1 MATISDVLAANAFNL
16 PLRVIDVADT
26 SRTPGLT
33 EELFTNNVLDSLGY
47 GYPAFTSL
55 LKKSKNPTIPTLENL
70 FKVIGLSDDP
80 EKVDGKENRN
90 RKTALGKFIENFPK
104 DRGLYKEAMLEDER
118 FGEKGYNTLKDL
130 WIKAVNDKMTED
142 ISKGRRDAVNDGSV
156 SGFIAR
162 TMFPRT
168 TEHIANTGDYT
179 AKDLL
184 LDFGENVAMSVPGPS
199 WLASPARG
207 ISAIARK
214 GGRAI
219 SPTVVGAGTFL
230 KNLGGNAVVPTAM
243 EFVDDLA
250 YDEGEGM
257 DDRANFSIGDAAI
270 GTAVNQV
277 VNRGLMKLLS
287 PKINEVT
294 GSIQSRSPA
303 IMKMREFLGSLGEGS
318 AKLGDDF
325 ANAQRAIANA
335 PVKSEE
341 QIAKEELNKA
351 VAGSA
356 KTSDVISKETREKAV
371 DNVKKLDAIDKGKF
385 SMDEVKKLDLN
396 NADERAIANYAAW
409 HGPNAFASRTQKA
422 SNILKQAI
430 PSLIVNKVGREEMTR
445 GFFPANVKEVI
456 DEERTENR
464 EEPKRKQVRSD
475 VKEILDISPGLSEES
490 IEFLNDIK
498 NNPDI
503 VKTGHPTKRDRFNL
517 WLLTE
522 GHDLLRGTSA
532 HRPVWEIK

>member
-16 PLRVIDVADT
+16 PMRVIDVADT

-33 EELFTNNVLDSLGY
+33 EELFTNNVLDSLGN

-55 LKKSKNPTIPTLENL
+55 FKKSKNQTIPTLENL

-80 EKVDGKENRN
+80 EKVDGKDNRN
-90 RKTALGKFIENFPK
+90 RKTALEKFIENFPK

-142 ISKGRRDAVNDGSV
+142 MAKGRRGAVNDGSV

-168 TEHIANTGDYT
+168 TENIANNGDYN
-179 AKDLL
+179 AKDVL

-199 WLASPARG
+199 WLAAPARV
-207 ISAIARK
+207 ISALARR
-214 GGRAI
+214 GGRVLPSAV
-219 SPTVVGAGTFL
+219 TGAGRFL
-230 KNLGGNAVVPTAM
+230 RNLGGNAVVPTSM

-257 DDRANFSIGDAAI
+257 DQRANFSIGDAAI

-294 GSIQSRSPA
+294 GSIQTRSPA

-318 AKLGDDF
+318 SKFGDDF
-325 ANAQRAIANA
+325 ATAQRAIADA
-335 PVKSEE
+335 PIRSEE
-341 QIAKEELNKA
+341 QIARQELDKA
-351 VAGSA
+351 VAGIA
-356 KTSDVISKETREKAV
+356 KPSEVISKEAREKAV
-371 DNVKKLDAIDKGKF
+371 DNVKKLDAIDKGEF
-385 SMDEVKKLDLN
+385 SMEEVRKLDLN

-409 HGPNAFASRTQKA
+409 HGPNAFATKSQKF

-430 PSLIVNKVGREEMTR
+430 PSNVVNKIGREEMTR
-445 GFFPANVKEVI
+445 GFFPANVKEII

-464 EEPKRKQVRSD
+464 AEPKRKQVRSE

-498 NNPDI
+498 KNPDI

-522 GHDLLRGTSA
+522 GQDILRGTSA
-532 HRPVWEIK
+532 HRPIWDVK

>member
-1 MATISDVLAANAFNL
+1 MSTISYVLAAYAFNL
-16 PLRVIDVADT
+16 PMRVIDVADT

-33 EELFTNNVLDSLGY
+33 EELFTNNVLDSLGN

-55 LKKSKNPTIPTLENL
+55 LKKSKNPTIPTLENI
-70 FKVIGLSDDP
+70 FKVIDLSDDP

-90 RKTALGKFIENFPK
+90 RKTALEKFIENFPK
-104 DRGLYKEAMLEDER
+104 DRGLYRELMLEDER

-130 WIKAVNDKMTED
+130 WKKAVNDKMTED
-142 ISKGRRDAVNDGSV
+142 IAKGRRDAVNDGSV

-199 WLASPARG
+199 WLAAPARV

-219 SPTVVGAGTFL
+219 SPTVAGAGTFL

-325 ANAQRAIANA
+325 ANAQRAIAIA
-335 PVKSEE
+335 PVKSDE

-356 KTSDVISKETREKAV
+356 KPSDVISKETREKAV

-385 SMDEVKKLDLN
+385 SMDEVRKLNLN

-409 HGPNAFASRTQKA
+409 HGPNAFASKAQKA

-430 PSLIVNKVGREEMTR
+430 PSLVVNKVGREEMTR
-445 GFFPANVKEVI
+445 GFFPAYVKEVI

-464 EEPKRKQVRSD
+464 EEPNRKQVRSD

-490 IEFLNDIK
+490 IEFLKDIK
-498 NNPDI
+498 KNPDI

-522 GHDLLRGTSA
+522 GQDLLRGTSA